1 LNPALCAATQFG
13 GQEKSNETYAG
24 GCMSYNDEVIAV
36 VPVKGQSERVKNKNL
51 RLLNGESLLARKIR
65 TLQQCRGVSR
75 IIVNSDSDE
84 MLAVGKHFG
93 VETVKREPYFA
104 VGTTPMNDVI
114 HHEMENSP
122 DGHIYWA
129 QVTSPL
135 LTPETV
141 DRAISVYFAKL
152 QERYDSLASVQRLLL
167 YLWKDEKPINYTLDR
182 HPNSQSLD
190 PYFCMTF
197 GILLIQKELAL
208 RRRYYIGERPY
219 LFEVNPIE
227 ASDIDTEYDL
237 QFAELYL
244 RTQIEKPAGQK
255 SA

>member
-1 LNPALCAATQFG
+1 MIDDQRVT
-13 GQEKSNETYAG
+13 
-24 GCMSYNDEVIAV
+24 AV

-65 TLQQCRGVSR
+65 VLQDCTRVER
-75 IIVNSDSDE
+75 TIVNSDSDA
-84 MLAVGKHFG
+84 MLAVARELG
-93 VETVKREPYFA
+93 VEGVKRAAHFA
-104 VGTTPMNDVI
+104 LGTTPMNDVI
-114 HHEMENSP
+114 HHVMENSP

-135 LTPETV
+135 LVPETI

-152 QERYDSLASVQRLLL
+152 KEGYDSLASVQKLLV
-167 YLWKDEKPINYTLDR
+167 YLWKDGKPVNYTLDR

-197 GILLIQKELAL
+197 GILVIEKELAL
-208 RRRYYIGERPY
+208 RRRYYMGERPY
-219 LFEVNPIE
+219 LFEVTPVE

-237 QFAELYL
+237 LFAELYL
-244 RTQIEKPAGQK
+244 RTQGERAATRGA
-255 SA
+255 SSS